1 MRKKSFKI
9 GRPVKMIIMVSISAK
24 EIIMERLDSHGDLMR
39 SGIVETRDEHTE
51 HDCFEYLREI
61 TENEPYQS
69 EAILS
74 WIDNIVGF
82 K

>member
-1 MRKKSFKI
+1 MRKKQFKI
-9 GRPVKMIIMVSISAK
+9 GKPVKYIIMVSISAK
-24 EIIMERLDSHGDLMR
+24 EIIMEQMDSHGDLMR
-39 SGIVETRDEHTE
+39 SGIVETRDEHAE
-51 HDCFEYLREI
+51 KDCFQYLREI
-61 TENEPYQS
+61 TDNEPYQS

>member
-1 MRKKSFKI
+1 MRKKQFKI
-9 GRPVKMIIMVSISAK
+9 GKPVKYIIMVSISAR
-24 EIIMERLDSHGDLMR
+24 EIIMEQFDSQKDLMR
-39 SGIVETRDEHTE
+39 SGVVETRDEHAE

-61 TENEPYQS
+61 TEYEPYHS
-69 EAILS
+69 ESILS